1 MSLFETSSG
10 KQRASAF
17 SPLAERM
24 RPENL
29 EDFVGQVHLLGEGK
43 PLRRQVERGDL
54 TSLIL
59 WGPPGSGKTTLAGI
73 IAHRVRCDFVRLKRR
88 AFRHS
93 RDQADHGRRRTRPHL
108 RPPHDPLH

>member
-10 KQRASAF
+10 KQRASAS

-73 IAHRVRCDFVRLKRR
+73 IAHRVRCDFVRLSAVLSGIREIK
-88 AFRHS
+88 
-93 RDQADHGRRRTRPHL
+93 QIMADAER
-108 RPPHDPLH
+108 HDP